1 MARLTVGQKGQRSL
15 QFMVGIRNR
24 RVRRALAAHGFRE
37 EDFEEGFAR
46 LKDIAKSRL
55 DLEPVELD
63 PRLVRELDEWE
74 NRWFP
79 IVDATLRHNFPDIHA
94 RVFLNL
100 RQTEGVEVVL
110 SVSTLLDRLDE
121 VVAPVREGGM
131 SDGRAA
137 LALLQRR
144 GLTEEVVAAA
154 RALLAEIGSLE
165 ADEDGVDEELEA
177 KEREEAERRL
187 WSWYLEWSAIA
198 RAAIRDRRLLRMLGF
213 LRTTRRADGTVV
225 EEEVEEEEPEEDVEV
240 EPPAPADPVPA

>member
-1 MARLTVGQKGQRSL
+1 
-15 QFMVGIRNR
+15 MVGIRNR

-37 EDFEEGFAR
+37 EDFEGFAR

-55 DLEPVELD
+55 NLKPLELD
-63 PRLVRELDEWE
+63 PRLVRELDERK

-79 IVDATLRHNFPDIHA
+79 IVDATQRHNFPDIHA
-94 RVFLNL
+94 RVFLKL

-137 LALLQRR
+137 VTLLEGR

-154 RALLAEIGSLE
+154 RALLGEIGSLE
-165 ADEDGVDEELEA
+165 PDDDTADAELEA
-177 KEREEAERRL
+177 QEREAAERRL
-187 WSWYLEWSAIA
+187 WSWYLEWSPIA

-213 LRTTRRADGTVV
+213 LRTTRRADGSIVDEVV
-225 EEEVEEEEPEEDVEV
+225 EEEAQEEDVAV